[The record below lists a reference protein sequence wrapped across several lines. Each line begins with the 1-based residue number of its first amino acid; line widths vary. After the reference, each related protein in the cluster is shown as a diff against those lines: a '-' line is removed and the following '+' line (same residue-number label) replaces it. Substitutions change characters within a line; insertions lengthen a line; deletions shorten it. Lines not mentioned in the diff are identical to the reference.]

1 MDLNGTSAI
10 VTGGAS
16 GLGDAT
22 SRLLAERGVRVVV
35 ADLQED
41 KGAPLA
47 KEIGGLFV
55 QTDVTNPEQVIAA
68 VDAAVEMAPL
78 KSLVNCAGIGWA
90 TRTIGR
96 DGDYASAHDL
106 DQYRRV
112 IEINLIGTFNV
123 MRIAAAA
130 MALTAPADADGQR
143 GVIINTSWL
152 SLPLN
157 VSAPSPSP

>member
-16 GLGDAT
+16 GLGLAT

-41 KGAPLA
+41 KGVPLA

-55 QTDVTNPEQVIAA
+55 QTDVTNPEQVITA

-78 KSLVNCAGIGWA
+78 RSLVN
-90 TRTIGR
+90 GR
-96 DGDYASAHDL
+96 PLGARCISPS
-106 DQYRRV
+106 RC
-112 IEINLIGTFNV
+112 
-123 MRIAAAA
+123 
-130 MALTAPADADGQR
+130 LTAVPIAMNSAM
-143 GVIINTSWL
+143 L
-152 SLPLN
+152 SPQ
-157 VSAPSPSP
+157 S

>member
-16 GLGDAT
+16 GLGVAT

-55 QTDVTNPEQVIAA
+55 QTDVTNAR
-68 VDAAVEMAPL
+68 
-78 KSLVNCAGIGWA
+78 AGDRRRGG
-90 TRTIGR
+90 RRR
-96 DGDYASAHDL
+96 DGAAQVAGEL
-106 DQYRRV
+106 RRHR
-112 IEINLIGTFNV
+112 LGHPHHRPGRRLRRRRTTSTS
-123 MRIAAAA
+123 
-130 MALTAPADADGQR
+130 TAG
-143 GVIINTSWL
+143 
-152 SLPLN
+152 
-157 VSAPSPSP
+157 

>member
-16 GLGDAT
+16 GLGLAT

-35 ADLQED
+35 ADLQAD
-41 KGAPLA
+41 KGEPLA

-55 QTDVTNPEQVIAA
+55 QTDVTNAEQVITA

-106 DQYRRV
+106 DLYR
-112 IEINLIGTFNV
+112 
-123 MRIAAAA
+123 
-130 MALTAPADADGQR
+130 
-143 GVIINTSWL
+143 
-152 SLPLN
+152 
-157 VSAPSPSP
+157 